1 MTFVRAQIKWI
12 MLVSGALT
20 CTMLTA
26 LVAPGLVLLA
36 TFGET
41 LDGQVAEIVVRNW
54 GALIG
59 LVGAML
65 VHGAFAPKSRS
76 LILVVACVSK
86 AIFIGLVLIYGQR
99 YLARAGVAVVGDSVM
114 VVLFALYLLGAPRPS
129 RADEP
134 SR

>member
-20 CTMLTA
+20 CTMLFA
-26 LVAPGLVLLA
+26 LVAPRAVLLA

-65 VHGAFAPKSRS
+65 IHGALVPRSRS
-76 LILVVACVSK
+76 LILVVASVSK
-86 AIFIGLVLIYGQR
+86 VIFIGLVLAYGQG

-114 VVLFALYLLGAPRPS
+114 VVLYVLYLLGAARGQAS
-129 RADEP
+129 A
-134 SR
+134 